1 MSTPSII
8 EKLQEKKGKD
18 ARIKTKDLEEDVVLE
33 VENLAKYFKIPNPM
47 DTTWFLVAFVGALVL
62 FAFFKII
69 GLVLIGL
76 IILTYF
82 IIPYVPPFNKRPKFV
97 YLKAVDGLNIK
108 IRKQKIVGLVGESG
122 CGKSTAARTI
132 LRLLEPTKGSVYF
145 KGIDINRLTSDELK
159 EMRRYMQIVFQD
171 PYASLNPRAT
181 AFDIISEPYVI
192 HGVASGDEISIN
204 VLRLLK
210 EVGLAPHHA
219 YRYPHEFSGGQRQ
232 RIGIARALALEPD
245 FIIMDEPVSNL
256 DVSVRAAIIQLI
268 LNLQQKMG
276 LTYLFIAHDLALVR
290 ILCDEVNVMYLGKLM
305 EAGTSDEIFEDMKHP
320 YTKALVSAVPIADPT
335 KRSKKIF
342 LQGDIPTPINPPP
355 GCRFQTRCPL
365 VSDICR
371 AEDPKAKY
379 FSKTHVVYCH
389 NVEGGEDSPKAF
401 E

>member
-1 MSTPSII
+1 MATPSII
-8 EKLQEKKGKD
+8 EKLQASKGKD
-18 ARIKTKDLEEDVVLE
+18 QRIRTKELEEDVVLE
-33 VENLAKYFKIPNPM
+33 VENLCKYFQIPNPL

-62 FAFFKII
+62 FAFFKVI
-69 GLVLIGL
+69 GLILIGL
-76 IILTYF
+76 IIVAYF
-82 IIPYVPPFNKRPKFV
+82 LVPYIPPFSKRPKFV
-97 YLKAVDGLNIK
+97 DLKAVDGLNLK

-132 LRLLEPTKGSVYF
+132 LRLLEPTRGSVYF
-145 KGIDINRLTSDELK
+145 RGIDINRLTSDELK

-181 AFDIISEPYVI
+181 AFDIISEPYII
-192 HGVASGDEISIN
+192 HGVASGDEVSLN
-204 VLRLLK
+204 VLTLLK
-210 EVGLAPHHA
+210 DVGLAPHHA

-268 LNLQQKMG
+268 LDLQKKMG
-276 LTYLFIAHDLALVR
+276 LTYLFIAHDLALVK
-290 ILCDEVNVMYLGKLM
+290 ILCDEVNVMYLGKIM
-305 EAGTSDEIFEDMKHP
+305 EAGTSDEIFSDMKHP

-371 AEDPKAKY
+371 AEDPQPRY

-389 NVEGGEDSPKAF
+389 NVEGGEDSPDAF
-401 E
+401 K

>member
-8 EKLQEKKGKD
+8 EKLQAKKGKD

-76 IILTYF
+76 IILAYF

-342 LQGDIPTPINPPP
+342 LQGDIPTP
-355 GCRFQTRCPL
+355 
-365 VSDICR
+365 VS
-371 AEDPKAKY
+371 Y
-379 FSKTHVVYCH
+379 THLTLPT
-389 NVEGGEDSPKAF
+389 N
-401 E
+401 